1 MKGKNPTRRGDIP
14 KQGCLCGYS
23 RKKKRYVANGCPIHK
38 VAKSKYIGDG
48 SGCDWGEDD

>member
-23 RKKKRYVANGCPIHK
+23 RKKKRYITNGCPLHK

-48 SGCDWGEDD
+48 SGCDWGEDN